1 MVGVIFVP
9 TTLAFFWLCIFA
21 GNPMYLELTTD
32 GGVRTAGIAQFVRD
46 WNLPIA
52 LYGTIESITGL
63 NCPNLT
69 MVDLATFPL
78 ATWFITSSDSGTL
91 VVTLCSAWR

>member
-1 MVGVIFVP
+1 MVSVIFVP

-46 WNLPIA
+46 WNLPVA
-52 LYGTIESITGL
+52 LYGTITLMTGL
-63 NCPNLT
+63 SWLDLI
-69 MVDLATFPL
+69 MVDLATFVL
-78 ATWFITSSDSGTL
+78 ATLLYI
-91 VVTLCSAWR
+91 